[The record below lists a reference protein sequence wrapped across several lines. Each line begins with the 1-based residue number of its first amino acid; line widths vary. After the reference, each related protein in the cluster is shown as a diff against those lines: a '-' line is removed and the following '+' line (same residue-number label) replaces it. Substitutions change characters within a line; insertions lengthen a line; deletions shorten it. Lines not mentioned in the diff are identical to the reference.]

1 MLRVFA
7 EPASSRAARNPN
19 GRRKNAA
26 GTNGNSANRRGSG
39 APTGPVEMR
48 RYGSQ
53 SMGDM
58 YRATGMTRL
67 GGNARTR
74 GRIAPITPVGRGR

>member
-7 EPASSRAARNPN
+7 EPTSNNNAN

-39 APTGPVEMR
+39 EPTGPVEMR

-53 SMGDM
+53 SMSDM
-58 YRATGMTRL
+58 YRNTGMTRL
-67 GGNARTR
+67 GGNVRTR
-74 GRIAPITPVGRGR
+74 GKVAPIRPVTLGR